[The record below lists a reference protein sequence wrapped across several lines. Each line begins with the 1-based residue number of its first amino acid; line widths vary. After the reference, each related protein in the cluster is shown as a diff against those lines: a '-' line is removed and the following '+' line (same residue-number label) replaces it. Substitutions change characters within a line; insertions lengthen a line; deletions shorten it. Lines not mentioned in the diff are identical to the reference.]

1 MFGWELPPHNSGGL
15 GVACY
20 GLSKALAEKEQQILF
35 VLPKKVELDIK
46 FLKVLYADSDNIT
59 FQAMNTLLTP
69 YITAEGYIH
78 ARRMNKDPRYGD
90 TLFEEVERFTRE
102 AGLIAQEQDFDVIH
116 AHDWLSFGAGV
127 EAKSATGKPLVVH
140 VHSTEYDRTGGQA
153 MNKKVFELERKGMM
167 KADKV
172 ITVSH
177 FTKRIVADKYSIPEH
192 KISVVHNRINA
203 DEYKNE
209 TNPED
214 AVFQV
219 KKGGKKIV
227 LFVGRITMQKGPDYF
242 IKVAKRVL
250 EYEKDVLFVMAG
262 SGDMEHQV
270 MDDAAVMGISDKV
283 LFTGFLRGK
292 ELNHIFRMADLFVM
306 PSISEPFSITT
317 LESILQDTPVLI
329 SKQSGVSEVLTHALK
344 VDFWDIDEMT
354 NKIISVLQ
362 HSSLQGSLLENSKA
376 EVKKFAWE
384 DAADECIKIYK
395 ELLTNKQESISN
407 KQ

>member
-20 GLSKALAEKEQQILF
+20 GLSKALAEKDQHILF

-59 FQAMNTLLTP
+59 FQTMNTLLTP
-69 YITAEGYIH
+69 YITAEGYIY
-78 ARRMNKDPRYGD
+78 ARRMHKDQRYGD

-102 AGLIAQEQDFDVIH
+102 AGLIATEQDFDVIH
-116 AHDWLSFGAGV
+116 AHDWLSFGAGI
-127 EAKSATGKPLVVH
+127 EAKNASGKPLVVH
-140 VHSTEYDRTGGQA
+140 VHSTEYDRTGGLA
-153 MNKKVFELERKGMM
+153 MNRKVFELEQEGMM

-177 FTKRIVADKYSIPEH
+177 FTKRIVADKYGIPKH

-203 DEYKNE
+203 DEYKSD

-214 AVFQV
+214 AIFQV

-250 EYEKDVLFVMAG
+250 EFEKDVLFVMAG

-270 MDDAAVMGISDKV
+270 MEDAAVMGISDKV

-292 ELNHIFRMADLFVM
+292 ELIHIFRMADLFVM

-354 NKIISVLQ
+354 NKIISVLRN
-362 HSSLQGSLLENSKA
+362 SSLQSSLLENSKI

-384 DAADECIKIYK
+384 DAANECIKIYN
-395 ELLTNKQESISN
+395 ELLTNNQ
-407 KQ
+407 